1 MRRQLFSRRLIF
13 ATATAVMALYAA
25 SVHAQSART
34 DAGLEIVGSVGTTA
48 ITDVFERIELGLSDL
63 PLPDITRTT
72 ASYALRGDLHVGLG
86 EPDHVASIS
95 RVDAASAPE
104 SRCTA
109 LSRATCGNV
118 VLAQYN

>member
-1 MRRQLFSRRLIF
+1 
-13 ATATAVMALYAA
+13 MALYAA

-63 PLPDITRTT
+63 PPPDITRTT
-72 ASYALRGDLHVGLG
+72 VSYALRGDLHVGLG
-86 EPDHVASIS
+86 EPDYVASIS

-109 LSRATCGNV
+109 LPRDTCGNV